1 MRKRSDEDMEKYNQI
16 VVADEQEVEHE
27 YKSDYRG
34 RVQNH
39 KVDVALMPMF
49 GLVFEHTRND
59 VRTGIAYDRHVE
71 AFNRQT
77 RQRQLYVSTDQPQ
90 LDEQASARYFAYIDS
105 LTTQLADFNAQLA
118 TRLFLRAV
126 AYSEL
131 QNFESAIDDLSTY
144 LQMDS
149 TSVLA
154 LWQRAVCQ
162 SKLNQ
167 FQASQGTNIDM
178 KTANVLGDLTDALRM
193 DPQNAYLSYNRATL
207 YAYRKDYQR
216 AIDDYT
222 RALQTDPQM
231 AEAYYNRGLCRI
243 FAGDKETGIQDLS
256 KAGEMGLYAAYNLI
270 KRYR

>member
-1 MRKRSDEDMEKYNQI
+1 
-16 VVADEQEVEHE
+16 
-27 YKSDYRG
+27 
-34 RVQNH
+34 
-39 KVDVALMPMF
+39 
-49 GLVFEHTRND
+49 
-59 VRTGIAYDRHVE
+59 
-71 AFNRQT
+71 
-77 RQRQLYVSTDQPQ
+77 
-90 LDEQASARYFAYIDS
+90 
-105 LTTQLADFNAQLA
+105 
-118 TRLFLRAV
+118 
-126 AYSEL
+126 
-131 QNFESAIDDLSTY
+131 
-144 LQMDS
+144 
-149 TSVLA
+149 
-154 LWQRAVCQ
+154 
-162 SKLNQ
+162 
-167 FQASQGTNIDM
+167 M